1 MFIPCLGLK
10 YKTVYDKTQCTLALG
25 PPGTRAFS
33 AYELMTAKASAQT
46 AGR

>member
-10 YKTVYDKTQCTLALG
+10 YKTVYDKTRRTLALV
-25 PPGTRAFS
+25 PPGMRAFS
-33 AYELMTAKASAQT
+33 AYELITAKASAQT